1 MVVAVAL
8 VEMVV
13 VGVVTQDLEVVVE
26 VDLVDLP
33 V

>member
-26 VDLVDLP
+26 VDLVDLL